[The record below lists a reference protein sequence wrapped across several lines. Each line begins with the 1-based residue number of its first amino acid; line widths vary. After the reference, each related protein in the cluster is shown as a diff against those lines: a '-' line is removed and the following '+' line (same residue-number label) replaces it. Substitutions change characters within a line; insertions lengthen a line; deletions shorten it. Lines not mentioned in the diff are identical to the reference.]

1 MNKINVLLV
10 DDEKEFLEITREYIK
25 LSNSNIILDTEISA
39 LKALEKAEQNEY
51 DVIVSDYVMGEITG
65 LELFDKIRKKG
76 VKCPFI
82 IITGRGKEDLV
93 INAMN
98 MGVEYYLVKG
108 VNPEVFFRELE
119 QKIIACAENK
129 IQNIQ
134 KLREERFTQF
144 AEKMRFGLAV
154 LSMENYQI
162 KEVNQ
167 AFADMVKYSIEELH
181 QKTLFD
187 VLSDTEQ
194 ISKIPSEKLEKG
206 YSEKRTLIT
215 KDNQLIEKKIHFQQI
230 EIESRKELV
239 LVTF

>member
-1 MNKINVLLV
+1 MLPAVIHHRLR
-10 DDEKEFLEITREYIK
+10 IT
-25 LSNSNIILDTEISA
+25 SGFG
-39 LKALEKAEQNEY
+39 Q
-51 DVIVSDYVMGEITG
+51 
-65 LELFDKIRKKG
+65 
-76 VKCPFI
+76 
-82 IITGRGKEDLV
+82 
-93 INAMN
+93 
-98 MGVEYYLVKG
+98 
-108 VNPEVFFRELE
+108 
-119 QKIIACAENK
+119 
-129 IQNIQ
+129 
-134 KLREERFTQF
+134 ERFTQF